1 MSDKLDEIVKE
12 IAQKH
17 GVTISRDDPIM
28 ILHTLNELLLKE
40 NSVAQKVLLDTF
52 KREIE
57 GVASQWSQDAKNKAE
72 RTLNAALVAG
82 KESIAAAAEE
92 NAKAIA
98 FTVKREI
105 EASLTSQL
113 QSAISRTRRLSLI
126 NVAAAA
132 MTIFAASIV
141 LWFA

>member
-12 IAQKH
+12 IALKH

-40 NSVAQKVLLDTF
+40 NSVAQKALLDTF
-52 KREIE
+52 KSEIE
-57 GVASQWSQDAKNKAE
+57 GISLKWSQDVKNKAE
-72 RTLNAALVAG
+72 RTLNAALIAS

-98 FTVKREI
+98 LTAKREI
-105 EASLTSQL
+105 EASLTLQL
-113 QSAISRTRRLSLI
+113 QSAISRARRLSLI
-126 NVAAAA
+126 TLAAAA

>member
-12 IAQKH
+12 IALKH

-40 NSVAQKVLLDTF
+40 NSVAQKALLDTF
-52 KREIE
+52 KSEIE
-57 GVASQWSQDAKNKAE
+57 GISLKWSQDVKNKAE
-72 RTLNAALVAG
+72 RTLNAALIAS

-98 FTVKREI
+98 LTAKREI
-105 EASLTSQL
+105 EASLTLQL
-113 QSAISRTRRLSLI
+113 QSIISRARRLSLI
-126 NVAAAA
+126 NLAAAA